1 MRVTFSF
8 PATLQDADTGEP
20 AALPPVEGLTV
31 CDDRLDKYLPTELA
45 DAGVSGGE
53 VSVTAIFEDIRLDIT
68 FWVPQAF
75 SDTLLERLRNDTV
88 TQLEDGIG
96 ESGFVFEHLGQ
107 TLVVE
112 ADTEVVGEPEIVDD
126 GKVVRPPPQGA
137 IAARD
142 GDSDAVASACEREPR
157 RVNELYQGYS
167 ALHYAILGGRVAIVK
182 LLLSKGANPNLQDH
196 MRMTPLMLCAVANRV
211 SDDDSR
217 DIVVA
222 LLQAGADRAHATD
235 SGETAKA
242 YAEMRGKAAMAAV
255 L

>member
-8 PATLQDADTGEP
+8 PAMLNDADTGKP
-20 AALPPVEGLTV
+20 ATLPPVERLTV
-31 CDDRLDKYLPTELA
+31 CDDRVDKYLPTELA

-53 VSVTAIFEDIRLDIT
+53 VSVTVVFEDIRLNVT
-68 FWVPQAF
+68 FWVPQSF
-75 SDTLLERLRNDTV
+75 SDMLLERLRNDTV
-88 TQLEDGIG
+88 TQLKDGIG
-96 ESGFVFEHLGQ
+96 ESGFVFEHMGQ

-112 ADTEVVGEPEIVDD
+112 AETEGVGEPEIIDD
-126 GKVVRPPPQGA
+126 GKVVRPPPQAA

-142 GDSDAVASACEREPR
+142 GDSEAVASACEREPR

-167 ALHYAILGGRVAIVK
+167 ALHYAILSGRVAIVK
-182 LLLSKGANPNLQDH
+182 LLLSKGANPNLRDH
-196 MRMTPLMLCAVANRV
+196 MQMTPLMLCAVANRV

-217 DIVVA
+217 EISIS
-222 LLQAGADRAHATD
+222 LLQAGADKTHATD

-242 YAEMRGKAAMAAV
+242 YAEVRGKSAMAAI